1 MGLILTSAMRHGA
14 YCDVGITVTSAVRHG
29 AYCDVALI
37 VTSAVRHGAYC
48 DVSCAIWDAA
58 VTCTACTGLGKWV
71 HARGVHGMH
80 GLW

>member
-1 MGLILTSAMRHGA
+1 MGLILTSAGQLGA
-14 YCDVGITVTSAVRHG
+14 YCDVGLIVTSAVRHG

-37 VTSAVRHGAYC
+37 VTSAVRYGAYR

-71 HARGVHGMH
+71 HACGVHSMH
-80 GLW
+80 GLG